1 MPFVSAGL
9 VAPSGKRWKAI
20 LLELTDDYHMGTQG
34 MSRKVYRFHSRAK
47 AMAGLE
53 IHVRQQHPEVT
64 EILKA
69 DSAQSVSPADRTAE
83 ERVIEGAE
91 RASQTEQQQLH

>member
-53 IHVRQQHPEVT
+53 IHVR
-64 EILKA
+64 
-69 DSAQSVSPADRTAE
+69 
-83 ERVIEGAE
+83 
-91 RASQTEQQQLH
+91 